1 MEKKNIVLDTIIEL
15 SNQVSIAIDGI
26 NYAYDLTECAED
38 NAKLCMDNEEYEAY
52 KILCRIDETLS
63 ILENKLTK

>member
-26 NYAYDLTECAED
+26 NYAYNLTKCAED

-52 KILCRIDETLS
+52 KILFRINEALS
-63 ILENKLTK
+63 QLENRLTK